1 MVRILLGLLK
11 GGVIG
16 AGIGIAAFKLGI
28 SSGVLSFVAYG
39 LVGALVGIVAGRPPW
54 RQDTLWTSLL
64 KGIFGFA
71 IGLGLYWGAR
81 KLLGG
86 AHLPI
91 ATSYGAP
98 DRPLVE
104 VPFLLAP
111 MIGAIWGIFVELDD
125 SSGAAA
131 RKQQQATTAEPR
143 R

>member
-11 GGVIG
+11 GGIIG
-16 AGIGIAAFKLGI
+16 AGIGFGAFKLGI
-28 SSGVLSFVAYG
+28 ASGPISFVVYG
-39 LVGALVGIVAGRPPW
+39 LVGALVGIIAGRPPW

-64 KGIFGFA
+64 KGLFGF
-71 IGLGLYWGAR
+71 GVGFVLYLGGR

-86 AHLPI
+86 AHLAI

-104 VPFLLAP
+104 IPFLLGP
-111 MIGAIWGIFVELDD
+111 MIGALWGIFVELDD
-125 SSGAAA
+125 SVGASSRKQPAAA
-131 RKQQQATTAEPR
+131 DPR

>member
-16 AGIGIAAFKLGI
+16 AAIGFGAFKLGI
-28 SSGVLSFVAYG
+28 ASGVLSFVAYG

-86 AHLPI
+86 AHLAL

-104 VPFLLAP
+104 VPFLLGP
-111 MIGAIWGIFVELDD
+111 VIGAIWGIFVELDD
-125 SSGAAA
+125 SSGSAA
-131 RKQQQATTAEPR
+131 RKQQAAAAEPR